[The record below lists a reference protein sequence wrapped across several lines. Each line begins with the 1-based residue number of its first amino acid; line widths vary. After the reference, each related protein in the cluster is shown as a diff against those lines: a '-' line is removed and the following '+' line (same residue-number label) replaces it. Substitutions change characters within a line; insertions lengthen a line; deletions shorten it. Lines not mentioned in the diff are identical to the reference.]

1 MSLPNSPYHGRM
13 SARFVALL
21 GLIAGLGAVTM
32 DMYLPSLPD
41 VATDLGTSAT
51 AAQFTISGVLIG
63 AGLGQ
68 LLMGPLSDR
77 YGRRRPALVGIA
89 IHVVASLA
97 CMVAPT
103 IEILI
108 AMRMLQGIGNSAATV
123 TAMAGI
129 RDRLTGGP
137 AARVLSR
144 LMLVI
149 GVAPL
154 LAPTVGGFIANQFGG
169 WRAVFAAL
177 ALFGVVLALL
187 VYRFLPDTLAPENRT
202 SAGVSTALR
211 GYAALLRDRQFVA
224 LAFLPA
230 LAMSVVLS
238 YVSGAP
244 FVLREQFGLSAQ
256 QFALVFAAN
265 GLGGVILSQVNA
277 SLVRRYEPL
286 AILRVAIPGVLALA
300 AVLLLIA
307 ATSFG
312 GLFGLL
318 VPLWLLMSATMILP
332 ANATAL
338 ALSRHG
344 ERAGTAAAFLGSLQS
359 GLAGVVSPFVGF
371 LGGDAVAMAT
381 VLTTV
386 LAAAFILLALATPA
400 YRR

>member
-1 MSLPNSPYHGRM
+1 M

-123 TAMAGI
+123 TAMAVI

-187 VYRFLPDTLAPENRT
+187 VYRFLPDTLAPESRT

-277 SLVRRYEPL
+277 SLVRRYEPW
-286 AILRVAIPGVLALA
+286 RSCGWRFPGCWPSPRSCCSSRRPASEGSSA
-300 AVLLLIA
+300 C
-307 ATSFG
+307 SF
-312 GLFGLL
+312 
-318 VPLWLLMSATMILP
+318 
-332 ANATAL
+332 
-338 ALSRHG
+338 R
-344 ERAGTAAAFLGSLQS
+344 S
-359 GLAGVVSPFVGF
+359 GC
-371 LGGDAVAMAT
+371 
-381 VLTTV
+381 
-386 LAAAFILLALATPA
+386 
-400 YRR
+400 